1 MAKDGERHGATKAR
15 RGWGFAYDPAIADAF
30 KAGPIKDVD
39 MWPMWDAIQS
49 PTLVL
54 RGAEFDLLTHEAAA
68 EMTRRGPKAKLTEL
82 PGIGH
87 APALL
92 SEDQIGLVR
101 DFLLA

>member
-1 MAKDGERHGATKAR
+1 
-15 RGWGFAYDPAIADAF
+15 
-30 KAGPIKDVD
+30 
-39 MWPMWDAIQS
+39 MWDAIQS

-54 RGAEFDLLTHEAAA
+54 RGAESDLLTHEAAA

-92 SEDQIGLVR
+92 SEDQIGAVR